1 MRAAKKS
8 RSKRGRSA
16 TSRCQPRKRQ
26 VKKKKP
32 SSSDEDFNLSSSS
45 DSSDS
50 VQIVEVKGGK
60 PAVRHLEEVKPPSLD
75 VLANERL
82 RQEFDNYYKCSLDD
96 IKPHILTEGSH
107 DGIII
112 KTRR

>member
-1 MRAAKKS
+1 
-8 RSKRGRSA
+8 
-16 TSRCQPRKRQ
+16 
-26 VKKKKP
+26 
-32 SSSDEDFNLSSSS
+32 LSSSS

-50 VQIVEVKGGK
+50 VQIVDVKGGK
-60 PAVRHLEEVKPPSLD
+60 PAVRHREEVKHPSVD

-96 IKPHILTEGSH
+96 IKPHILTEGSQ
-107 DGIII
+107 DGIIV